1 MKKNLQSLNL
11 IEEFIEEINRGNYRI
26 IRKIIN
32 ISEGTEVNHKKEI
45 SDNAKSAVLE
55 VRKVELESIGQTK
68 KINSEEDCPKKI
80 KRNRRSNSE
89 KKSKSI
95 KKTERCNIKK
105 N

>member
-68 KINSEEDCPKKI
+68 KRKF
-80 KRNRRSNSE
+80 
-89 KKSKSI
+89 
-95 KKTERCNIKK
+95 
-105 N
+105 